1 MSVGELLLAG
11 LQLTLVGMSVVFILL
26 GLGVYTVMG
35 MSRLARALG
44 GDEPNPSS
52 PSPPPAQIGDPGQE
66 AELISVIGTAVHRYR
81 AGHRR

>member
-1 MSVGELLLAG
+1 MSVGELLFAG
-11 LQLTLVGMSVVFILL
+11 LQLTLIGMSVVFILL
-26 GLGVYTVMG
+26 GLGVYAVTG

-44 GDEPNPSS
+44 GDEPTTA
-52 PSPPPAQIGDPGQE
+52 PAPARALDSGQE